1 MVSTPTRTTAAPA
14 AAGRA
19 TSGGASG
26 KPAGSSTS
34 GTGSAG
40 ARSAGAAS
48 TPGRPAV
55 TPAARVLAWNRGFWS
70 ALEGT
75 GKSRNGSTYY
85 LILGS
90 TLALTAI
97 GIMMVLSASSVEAI
111 AAGESPYSAALK
123 QGGFAAL
130 GVFAM
135 FVLSRVNVV
144 WLRRVAWWL
153 MLLAV
158 ALLGLVLLVGRS
170 ALGNQNWIDV
180 GPFTFQPSEA
190 AKLALALWMATV
202 LDRKAKL
209 LQEWRHALI
218 PVVFP
223 GAVVVLVLILAGNDL
238 GTAMIVMII
247 VAAALFFAGV
257 RLSFFAISGALLAIG
272 ATVLAVTSP
281 NRMCRILSWTGQT
294 CADGSDLNYQS
305 TNGLYGLAS
314 GGWFGVGLG
323 QSRQKYSWIPEAHN
337 DFIFAI
343 IGEELG
349 LVGTIVVLVL
359 FAILGTA
366 IYRVVVA
373 QHDVFHRVLAGAIM
387 VWLLGQASVNMAVVT
402 GLAPVIGVPLPF
414 ISYGGSA
421 LLMSLCAIGVVLS
434 LARAQMDPGMQ
445 PKKMLRFGPAAFA
458 NSVRRARAARAAGR
472 SAASTAASRSAA
484 RPAAKSAG
492 RPAGNPVTKGAG
504 KGAAKGAGNS
514 SGNAANKSSAQIS
527 TGKNTAGKIPT
538 IKNSASTNRT
548 KA

>member
-1 MVSTPTRTTAAPA
+1 MVSTPTRTTAARSA
-14 AAGRA
+14 A
-19 TSGGASG
+19 GGASSG
-26 KPAGSSTS
+26 TPAGRPAP
-34 GTGSAG
+34 SA
-40 ARSAGAAS
+40 ARPTNG
-48 TPGRPAV
+48 GPAV
-55 TPAARVLAWNRGFWS
+55 TPAARVRAWSRGFWS

-123 QGGFAAL
+123 QGGFAAI

-135 FVLSRVNVV
+135 LVLSRVNVV
-144 WLRRVAWWL
+144 WLRRFAWPL
-153 MLLAV
+153 IFLAI

-209 LQEWRHALI
+209 LHEWRHALI
-218 PVVFP
+218 PVVLP
-223 GAVVVLVLILAGNDL
+223 GAIAVLGLILAGNDL

-257 RLSFFAISGALLAIG
+257 RLYLFGFAGAVLALG
-272 ATVLAVTSP
+272 ATILAVTSP

-349 LVGTIVVLVL
+349 LVGTLVVLVL

-373 QHDVFHRVLAGAIM
+373 QHDVFHRVLAGTIM

-458 NSVRRARAARAAGR
+458 NSVRRARAARAAR
-472 SAASTAASRSAA
+472 TAASRSAA
-484 RPAAKSAG
+484 STASSRSAARTAARPKAPASKAPASKSPTKAPASKSPAKS
-492 RPAGNPVTKGAG
+492 PATK
-504 KGAAKGAGNS
+504 
-514 SGNAANKSSAQIS
+514 
-527 TGKNTAGKIPT
+527 
-538 IKNSASTNRT
+538 NRT

>member
-1 MVSTPTRTTAAPA
+1 MVSTPTRTTAARTAGGSAAGGSTRPAPA
-14 AAGRA
+14 AAP
-19 TSGGASG
+19 S
-26 KPAGSSTS
+26 PAG
-34 GTGSAG
+34 
-40 ARSAGAAS
+40 R
-48 TPGRPAV
+48 RPV
-55 TPAARVLAWNRGFWS
+55 TPAARVRGWYRGFWA

-123 QGGFAAL
+123 QGGFAAIGL
-130 GVFAM
+130 FAM

-144 WLRRVAWWL
+144 WMRRIAWPVIA
-153 MLLAV
+153 LAI

-209 LQEWRHALI
+209 LHEWRHALV
-218 PVVFP
+218 PVVLP
-223 GAVVVLVLILAGNDL
+223 GAMIVLGLILAGNDL

-257 RLSFFAISGALLAIG
+257 RLYLFGIAGAFLAVGTTI
-272 ATVLAVTSP
+272 LAVTNP

-349 LVGTIVVLVL
+349 LVGTLVVLVL
-359 FAILGTA
+359 FAILGAA

-373 QHDVFHRVLAGAIM
+373 QQDVFHRVLAGTIM

-434 LARAQMDPGMQ
+434 LARAQMAPGMQ
-445 PKKMLRFGPAAFA
+445 PKKMLKFGPAAFA
-458 NSVRRARAARAAGR
+458 NSVRSARAGRAATK
-472 SAASTAASRSAA
+472 AATTSTSRGSTGS
-484 RPAAKSAG
+484 PAKPAPKKSTP
-492 RPAGNPVTKGAG
+492 R
-504 KGAAKGAGNS
+504 
-514 SGNAANKSSAQIS
+514 SSAP
-527 TGKNTAGKIPT
+527 KNPAPKT
-538 IKNSASTNRT
+538 RT

>member
-1 MVSTPTRTTAAPA
+1 MVSTPTRTTAAKPA
-14 AAGRA
+14 AATASAGKAGTAKANTAKGSARTQA
-19 TSGGASG
+19 PTPAVPSGTPARGSG
-26 KPAGSSTS
+26 KP
-34 GTGSAG
+34 
-40 ARSAGAAS
+40 
-48 TPGRPAV
+48 V
-55 TPAARVLAWNRGFWS
+55 TPVAKVRGWYRGFWS
-70 ALEGT
+70 AMEGP

-111 AAGESPYSAALK
+111 AAGESPYTAALK
-123 QGGFAAL
+123 QGLFAAI
-130 GVFAM
+130 GIFVM

-144 WLRRVAWWL
+144 WLKRVAWPA
-153 MLLAV
+153 MALAFV
-158 ALLGLVLLVGRS
+158 LLVLVLVVGRS

-202 LDRKAKL
+202 LNRKAKL
-209 LQEWRHALI
+209 LRDWRHALV
-218 PVVFP
+218 PVVLP
-223 GAVVVLVLILAGNDL
+223 GAGGVIGLILAGNDL

-247 VAAALFFAGV
+247 TAAALFFAGV
-257 RLSFFAISGALLAIG
+257 RLSLFAIAGAVLAAGTAVLAI
-272 ATVLAVTSP
+272 TSP

-349 LVGTIVVLVL
+349 LVGTLVVLVL

-373 QHDVFHRVLAGAIM
+373 QQDMFHRVLAGTIM
-387 VWLLGQASVNMAVVT
+387 VWLLGQAAVNMAVVT
-402 GLAPVIGVPLPF
+402 GLAPVVGIPLPF

-421 LLMSLCAIGVVLS
+421 LLMSLAAIGVVLS
-434 LARAQMDPGMQ
+434 LARAQMAPGVQ
-445 PKKMLRFGPAAFA
+445 PTRMFRYGPAALA
-458 NSVRRARAARAAGR
+458 KSLRYARAARNRGKPPAGR
-472 SAASTAASRSAA
+472 TPAGRQAGMPAKPATGK
-484 RPAAKSAG
+484 PAAAK
-492 RPAGNPVTKGAG
+492 PA
-504 KGAAKGAGNS
+504 AAKP
-514 SGNAANKSSAQIS
+514 AAAKVPAR
-527 TGKNTAGKIPT
+527 KRK
-538 IKNSASTNRT
+538 
-548 KA
+548 

>member
-1 MVSTPTRTTAAPA
+1 MVSTPTRTTAARA
-14 AAGRA
+14 AAGGA
-19 TSGGASG
+19 TSGGASSA
-26 KPAGSSTS
+26 K
-34 GTGSAG
+34 SAG
-40 ARSAGAAS
+40 GRTAAPSAR
-48 TPGRPAV
+48 RPAV
-55 TPAARVLAWNRGFWS
+55 TPAARVRAWIRRFWS

-123 QGGFAAL
+123 QGLFAAI

-144 WLRRVAWWL
+144 WLRRIAWGV
-153 MLLAV
+153 MLLAI

-170 ALGNQNWIDV
+170 TLGNQNWIDV

-209 LQEWRHALI
+209 LHEWRHAFI

-223 GAVVVLVLILAGNDL
+223 GALAVLGLILAGNDL

-257 RLSFFAISGALLAIG
+257 RLYLFGIAGAALAVGTMI
-272 ATVLAVTSP
+272 LAVTSP

-349 LVGTIVVLVL
+349 LVGTLVVLVL

-402 GLAPVIGVPLPF
+402 GLAPVVGVPLPF

-445 PKKMLRFGPAAFA
+445 PKKMFRFGPAAFA
-458 NSVRRARAARAAGR
+458 NSVRRTRAARAAAKASSQSADRTR
-472 SAASTAASRSAA
+472 S
-484 RPAAKSAG
+484 
-492 RPAGNPVTKGAG
+492 
-504 KGAAKGAGNS
+504 
-514 SGNAANKSSAQIS
+514 
-527 TGKNTAGKIPT
+527 
-538 IKNSASTNRT
+538 KNSAPNPARKSPANPAKNPPSKNPAKNRT